1 MTIDDPFAI
10 NDGDEGERTIIRPMP
25 GGRRS
30 GGTPPEPPPPAT
42 PPPLPR
48 PTGAPPT
55 AAALAP
61 SQVGLNPL
69 EAAAAP
75 LLSLITRLK
84 NTSSHPDPE
93 RLRQR
98 MVEEIKGFTAIA
110 RDRGIDEKTVFR
122 ARYVLCTTLDEVV
135 LNTPWGRASQWSE
148 NSLLVTFHNET
159 WGGEK
164 FFELLDS
171 IILDPRKNLY
181 LLELMYLCLAF
192 GFQGRYR
199 LLDNGRS
206 RLDEQRER
214 AYNAIR
220 TARGEFERELSPH
233 WRGEIEQR
241 NPLIRYVP
249 LWVVAA
255 VAAALLLIAYSL
267 FNWLLNNA
275 SDPVLTALSSIRS
288 ETVAM
293 VRRGGVAVQPAA
305 AKLQPSNVGLTRF
318 SQELRKFLDPE
329 IRQGLVA
336 VIEEADK
343 TTVRIRGDGL
353 FDSGSTNIKPAF
365 LPLLARIGQELNTV
379 QGRVLVAG
387 HSDNIPIRTLQFPSN
402 WHLSKGRA
410 NSVVQMLA
418 VGSTNPSRF
427 LGEGRADTEPVAPND
442 TPQNRALNRRVDIIL
457 LARVN

>member
-1 MTIDDPFAI
+1 MTIDDPFATT
-10 NDGDEGERTIIRPMP
+10 DGDEGERTIIRPMP

-30 GGTPPEPPPPAT
+30 GSPLAAPPAPT
-42 PPPLPR
+42 APLPR
-48 PTGAPPT
+48 PTGTPPPT
-55 AAALAP
+55 EAALMP
-61 SQVGLNPL
+61 SEVGLNPL

-93 RLRQR
+93 RLRQQ
-98 MVEEIKGFTAIA
+98 MIEEIKVFTVTA
-110 RDRGIDEKTVFR
+110 RDRGLDEKTVFR

-199 LLDNGRS
+199 MLDNGRS

-233 WRGEIEQR
+233 WRGEIKQR

-255 VAAALLLIAYSL
+255 VAAALLLVAYSL

-275 SDPVLTALSSIRS
+275 SDPVLTSLSSLRG

-293 VRRGGVAVQPAA
+293 VRRGGVAVQPSV
-305 AKLQPSNVGLTRF
+305 AKPQPPNAGLTRF

-353 FDSGSTNIKPAF
+353 FDSGSTHIKPVF

-379 QGRVLVAG
+379 QGRVLVTG
-387 HSDNIPIRTLQFPSN
+387 HSDNTPIRTLQFPSN
-402 WHLSKGRA
+402 WHLSKARA
-410 NSVVQMLA
+410 DSVVQMLA

-427 LGEGRADTEPVAPND
+427 TGEGRADTEPVAPND

>member
-1 MTIDDPFAI
+1 VTIDDPFATT
-10 NDGDEGERTIIRPMP
+10 DGDEGERTIIRPVP
-25 GGRRS
+25 GGRRAAS
-30 GGTPPEPPPPAT
+30 TAPSPMPPA
-42 PPPLPR
+42 R
-48 PTGAPPT
+48 PAGPSPTYQKLSPVSTG
-55 AAALAP
+55 
-61 SQVGLNPL
+61 VGLNPL

-75 LLSLITRLK
+75 LLGLIMRLK

-98 MVEEIKGFTAIA
+98 MIEEMKTFTAHA
-110 RDRGIDEKTVFR
+110 RDQGLDEKTVFR

-135 LNTPWGRASQWSE
+135 LNTPWGRTSEWSE
-148 NSLLVTFHNET
+148 NSLLITFHNET
-159 WGGEK
+159 RGGEG

-171 IILDPRKNLY
+171 IILDPRKNLV

-220 TARGEFERELSPH
+220 TARNEFERELSPH
-233 WRGEIEQR
+233 WRGYGEQR

-255 VAAALLLIAYSL
+255 VAATLLLIAYSL

-275 SDPVLTALSSIRS
+275 SDPVLTALSDIRG

-293 VRRGGVAVQPAA
+293 VRRGGVAVSPPVAKPQPPNAN
-305 AKLQPSNVGLTRF
+305 LLRF
-318 SQELRKFLDPE
+318 SQDMRRFLDPE
-329 IRQGLVA
+329 IRQGLVV

-353 FDSGSTNIKPAF
+353 FDSGSPSVKPVS

-379 QGRVLVAG
+379 QGRVLVTG

-402 WHLSKGRA
+402 WHLSKARA
-410 NSVVQMLA
+410 DSVVRILTA
-418 VGSTNPSRF
+418 GSTNPSRF
-427 LGEGRADTEPVAPND
+427 TSEGRADTEPVAPND

>member
-1 MTIDDPFAI
+1 MTIDDPFST
-10 NDGDEGERTIIRPMP
+10 DGDEGDRTIIKPIP

-30 GGTPPEPPPPAT
+30 GSTAAPAPLPPQPTPPSIETA
-42 PPPLPR
+42 PL
-48 PTGAPPT
+48 T
-55 AAALAP
+55 A
-61 SQVGLNPL
+61 SSTGLNSL

-75 LLSLITRLK
+75 LLSLIMRLK

-93 RLRQR
+93 RLRLK
-98 MVEEIKGFTAIA
+98 MIEEIKTFTAGA
-110 RDRGIDEKTVFR
+110 RNQGIPEKTVFR

-135 LNTPWGRASQWSE
+135 LNTPWGRASDWSE
-148 NSLLVTFHNET
+148 SSLLITFHNET

-164 FFELLDS
+164 FFELLDA
-171 IILDPRKNLY
+171 IILDPRKNLH

-192 GFQGRYR
+192 GFQGRYK

-206 RLDEQRER
+206 RLEEQRER

-233 WRGEIEQR
+233 WRGVVNQH

-255 VAAALLLIAYSL
+255 VAAALLLLAYAIFS
-267 FNWLLNNA
+267 WLLNKA
-275 SDPVLTALSSIRS
+275 SDPVLTALNGVRG

-293 VRRGGVAVQPAA
+293 VRRGGVPTTPSPIKPNANLVQVT
-305 AKLQPSNVGLTRF
+305 QN
-318 SQELRKFLDPE
+318 LRTFLDPQ
-329 IRQGLVA
+329 IRQGLVT
-336 VIEEADK
+336 VIADADK

-353 FDSGSTNIKPAF
+353 FDSGKAEVKPAF
-365 LPLLARIGQELNTV
+365 YGLLQQIGNELNKV
-379 QGRVLVAG
+379 QGQVLVTG
-387 HSDNIPIRTLQFPSN
+387 HTDNVPIRTLQFPSN
-402 WHLSKGRA
+402 WHLSKARA
-410 NSVVQMLA
+410 DSVVKIL
-418 VGSTNPSRF
+418 GSTTTNPGRF
-427 LGEGRADTEPVAPND
+427 ISEGRADNEPIAPND